1 MFIFHSLLLA
11 ETYGQQILYAYPWV
25 NMCRCVV
32 AHKQINAYT
41 FFKNCLCAYMYW
53 RNAMFIGWNNIT
65 ICCNIIF
72 TAQRE
77 REKNVCIYMYIHIH
91 IHAAHACKVAQ
102 TCTDP
107 GADVL
112 RTYLYQDT
120 VYSITGRIMQQK

>member
-1 MFIFHSLLLA
+1 MHIRFSKTVCVHICIGEMQCSLDGTILRYVA
-11 ETYGQQILYAYPWV
+11 ILYLL
-25 NMCRCVV
+25 
-32 AHKQINAYT
+32 H
-41 FFKNCLCAYMYW
+41 
-53 RNAMFIGWNNIT
+53 
-65 ICCNIIF
+65 
-72 TAQRE
+72 RE
-77 REKNVCIYMYIHIH
+77 RERKMCVYIYMYIHIH